1 MLTVWGRKTSSNVQA
16 LMWCVAE
23 LDLDYQRIDIGHRY
37 GGNNTPP
44 FLAMNPNGTVPVL
57 QDEENTPMWETG
69 AILRYL
75 AARYAPDSFW
85 PADVTARAGVD
96 QWAEW
101 AKLNVALNFTAPLFW
116 PLVRTPAAERD
127 ATAIAHSLARLHHF
141 LTIAD
146 RQLEKAPFLTGTDF
160 SLADI
165 QFGHVL
171 YRYFDL
177 PLAHAVLPAVAAYYA
192 RLCQRPAFRQH
203 VMISYEELRAE

>member
-1 MLTVWGRKTSSNVQA
+1 MLTLWGRKTSSNVQA

-23 LDLDYQRIDIGHRY
+23 LNLDYQRIDIGHRY
-37 GGNNTPP
+37 GGNDTPQ
-44 FLAMNPNGTVPVL
+44 FLAINPNGTVPVL
-57 QDEENTPMWETG
+57 QDEENMPMWETG

-85 PADVTARAGVD
+85 PNDVIARAVVD

-116 PLVRTPAAERD
+116 PLVRTPVTERD
-127 ATAIAHSLARLHHF
+127 ETAIVHALARLHHF

-146 RQLEKAPFLTGTDF
+146 RQLEKAPFLAGNDF

-177 PLAHAVLPAVAAYYA
+177 PLAHAALPAVAAYYA
-192 RLCQRPAFRQH
+192 RLSQRPAFCQH
-203 VMISYEELRAE
+203 VMISYEELRAV